1 LSGSKNTL
9 SIQGGHTEK
18 KLYLSYL
25 IYKLENITKN
35 MDLQQLLNKW
45 GIKCDVNT
53 LLSMWNESHRHY
65 HNLNH
70 LNDLLDMIN
79 ENQSKYSQNEYEKL
93 ILTALF
99 HDCVY
104 DPMRNDNEEKSA
116 EFFVECLTDKSNS
129 DLLEVKQ
136 MILDTKTHQPNT
148 KLSESFINYDMSIVE
163 RNFEDLL
170 EWEKGIREEYKSYG
184 EEYKE
189 GRLKF
194 LESLLDKYPN
204 NTENLLK
211 LVDWVKENY

>member
-1 LSGSKNTL
+1 
-9 SIQGGHTEK
+9 
-18 KLYLSYL
+18 
-25 IYKLENITKN
+25 

-45 GIKCDVNT
+45 GIKCDINT
-53 LLSMWNESHRHY
+53 ILAMWNESHRHY

-70 LNDLLDMIN
+70 LNDLIEQIN
-79 ENQSKYSQNEYEKL
+79 ENKSNYSQREYEKMTL
-93 ILTALF
+93 AALF

-104 DPMRNDNEEKSA
+104 DPMSEDNEEKSA
-116 EFFVECLTDKSNS
+116 QFFMECVIDKSNT

-136 MILDTKTHQPNT
+136 MILDTKTHKATTN
-148 KLSESFINYDMSIVE
+148 LSEKFNQLDMNIVE
-163 RNFEDLL
+163 RDFNQLL
-170 EWEKGIREEYKSYG
+170 EWETGIYNEYKAYG
-184 EEYKE
+184 EKYKE

>member
-1 LSGSKNTL
+1 
-9 SIQGGHTEK
+9 
-18 KLYLSYL
+18 
-25 IYKLENITKN
+25 

-45 GIKCDVNT
+45 GIKCDINT

-70 LNDLLDMIN
+70 LNDLLISIN
-79 ENQSKYSQNEYEKL
+79 ENKSKYSQKEYEKL

-99 HDCVY
+99 HDCIY
-104 DPMRNDNEEKSA
+104 DPMSSDNEEKSA
-116 EFFVECLTDKSNS
+116 DFFIECTMDKMNTDI
-129 DLLEVKQ
+129 LEVKQ
-136 MILDTKTHQPNT
+136 MILDTKSHQPNT

-184 EEYKE
+184 EGYKE

-211 LVDWVKENY
+211 LVDWVKDNY

>member
-1 LSGSKNTL
+1 
-9 SIQGGHTEK
+9 
-18 KLYLSYL
+18 
-25 IYKLENITKN
+25 

-65 HNLNH
+65 HSLSH

-93 ILTALF
+93 ILTVLF

-170 EWEKGIREEYKSYG
+170 EWEKGIREEYKAYG
-184 EEYKE
+184 DEYKE

-194 LESLLDKYPN
+194 LESLLDKYPT

>member
-1 LSGSKNTL
+1 
-9 SIQGGHTEK
+9 
-18 KLYLSYL
+18 
-25 IYKLENITKN
+25 

-45 GIKCDVNT
+45 NIKCDVNT

-79 ENQSKYSQNEYEKL
+79 ENQSKYSQKEYEKL

-116 EFFVECLTDKSNS
+116 EFFIECVADKSNL

-148 KLSESFINYDMSIVE
+148 KLSESFINYDMNIVE
-163 RNFEDLL
+163 RGFEDLL
-170 EWEKGIREEYKSYG
+170 QWENGIREEYKAYG
-184 EEYKE
+184 KEYKE